1 MITAPLL
8 YRGELLY
15 SGVIRCC
22 RWYCLP
28 LRVLLRECL
37 NLPTQN
43 FSFLSAK
50 LASLAAGL
58 FAVAAER
65 LLWQHTI
72 FPYATAFCSL
82 PTYKSSLAAAL
93 EPGQPHGTLTGQLRH
108 AARGLTYRRMCPE
121 CLKYELETIGESF
134 WHTSH
139 QLAGVLVCP
148 VHHCAL
154 MTTDIPARSTDLNG
168 MKLPHECQEL
178 QPATRNVSPG
188 LRELA
193 VSSAALLERVPGP
206 GAVRGPTF
214 YRDLASEQGLLAP
227 QRSPNP
233 VALTQALHNV
243 FPEQQLAHFRVPV
256 KQEDYWPSKLF
267 HNTDYRT
274 PVVNH
279 LIMEVALRLQS
290 SDGLAPLD
298 GGSILSKRADSQK
311 VDVFYAPK
319 ARKALRDALTAGEV
333 LSIKEFME
341 RFGGWSV
348 YRWRKLEMPQTREVV
363 RQYRESPAALDRV
376 PPGTQ
381 LWGRKYRTKPGRRA
395 KA

>member
-8 YRGELLY
+8 YQGELLY
-15 SGVIRCC
+15 SGIIRCC

-50 LASLAAGL
+50 LASFTSEL
-58 FAVAAER
+58 FDVAAES
-65 LLWQHTI
+65 LLWKHTI

-82 PTYKSSLAAAL
+82 PTYKSSLAGAL
-93 EPGQPHGTLTGQLRH
+93 DPSHPHETLTGQLRH
-108 AARGLTYRRMCPE
+108 AARGLTHRRMCPE
-121 CLKYELETIGESF
+121 CLKHELETVGESF
-134 WHTSH
+134 WHINH

-154 MTTDIPARSTDLNG
+154 MTTELPARSTYSNG
-168 MKLPHECQEL
+168 MKLPHDCRNL
-178 QPATRNVSPG
+178 QPATQKVTPG

-193 VSSAALLERVPGP
+193 VRSAALLERAPGP

-233 VALTQALHNV
+233 EALTQALHKV
-243 FPEQQLAHFRVPV
+243 FPEQQLADFRVPV
-256 KQEDYWPSKLF
+256 KREDYWPSKLF
-267 HNTDYRT
+267 HNTNYRT

-298 GGSILSKRADSQK
+298 GGSILSKRADSRK
-311 VDVFYAPK
+311 VDAFYAPK
-319 ARKALRDALTAGEV
+319 ARKALDDALAAGEV
-333 LSIKEFME
+333 LSMKDFME

-363 RQYRESPAALDRV
+363 RQYRESPVALYRV

-381 LWGRKYRTKPGRRA
+381 LWGRKNRTKPGRRA
-395 KA
+395 TA